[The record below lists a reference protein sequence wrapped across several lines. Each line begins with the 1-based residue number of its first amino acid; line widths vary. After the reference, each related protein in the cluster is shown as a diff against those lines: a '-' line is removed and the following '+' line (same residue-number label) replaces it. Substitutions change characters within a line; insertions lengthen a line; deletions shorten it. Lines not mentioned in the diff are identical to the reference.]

1 MPYSTLEEVCAD
13 EKPHRSEEQTEEA
26 EMFRGAAH
34 NLIIGVGIQF
44 VDAFGNRRVVEMLQA
59 EFLTGW
65 YAHDFAVDLRLRV
78 DERWP
83 CGAVFKEESQL
94 IVGVFLETL
103 AHKAVSARNGESIL
117 ESAVGNGIIE
127 IVSESGRYNLVCIY
141 NEYPGISGGVDGE
154 IACRLA
160 DGMVAFGKSV
170 YAATELGGDIAC
182 IVGALHIADNN
193 LVEAGESFEHPA
205 EMLRGV
211 VCVDNDRNLIFHK
224 NCRWTAIARMMN
236 GQAKRL

>member
-1 MPYSTLEEVCAD
+1 
-13 EKPHRSEEQTEEA
+13 
-26 EMFRGAAH
+26 MFRGAAH
-34 NLIIGVGIQF
+34 KLIIGVCIQF
-44 VDAFGNRRVVEMLQA
+44 VDAFGNRRVIEMLQA

-65 YAHDFAVDLRLRV
+65 YAHYLAVDIGMGMY
-78 DERWP
+78 DGWP
-83 CGAVFKEESQL
+83 GGAVFEEEPQL
-94 IVGVFLETL
+94 IVGVLLEAL
-103 AHKAVSARNGESIL
+103 AHETVCAGNGESIF
-117 ESAVGNGIIE
+117 EGAVGNGIIE

-141 NEYPGISGGVDGE
+141 NEYPGISGGVDSE

-160 DGMVAFGKSV
+160 DGMVAFGEID

-193 LVEAGESFEHPA
+193 LVEAGESFEHPS

-224 NCRWTAIARMMN
+224 DCRWTAIARMMN
-236 GQAKRL
+236 GQSKSSRIKRMQISGS